1 MKKVLLTGASGFI
14 GRHCLT
20 LLQAKDY
27 EVHAVSTKPVVPVIN
42 ETGSNVYWHQADLL
56 NPQSTEELLAEVRPT
71 HLLHLAW
78 YTVPREY
85 WTSTE
90 NLSWVQGSLALF
102 QSFVKYGGERAVVAG
117 TCAEYDWDSDC
128 CSETT
133 TALAPTTLYG
143 SCKHALQ
150 LILSA
155 FAAQQ
160 GLSLA
165 WGRIFFLYGPNE
177 DPARLVASVIQSL
190 LKGQIAPCTSGQQVR
205 DFLYVKDVAD
215 AFVSLLVSPATGPI
229 NIASGVPVTLREV
242 VEEIGRQF
250 GRPDLIQFGALPDRA
265 NDPACLVADIT
276 RLREELGWRPNY
288 ELTMGL
294 ARTIEWWKK
303 EFEIASR
310 GKIK

>member
-20 LLQAKDY
+20 LLQAKAY
-27 EVHAVSTKPVVPVIN
+27 EVHAVSRKPVIPLIN
-42 ETGSNVYWHQADLL
+42 EIGSNVYWHQADLL
-56 NPQSTEELLAEVRPT
+56 NPQNTEDLLAEVRPT

-78 YTVPREY
+78 YAVPREY

-90 NLSWVQGSLALF
+90 NLRWVQGSLALF
-102 QSFVKYGGERAVVAG
+102 RSFMKYGGERAVVAG
-117 TCAEYDWDSDC
+117 TCAEYDWGSDC

-133 TALAPTTLYG
+133 TALAPRTLYG
-143 SCKHALQ
+143 NCKHALQ

-190 LKGQIAPCTSGQQVR
+190 LKDQTARCTSGQQER
-205 DFLYVKDVAD
+205 DFLYVEDVAD
-215 AFVSLLVSPATGPI
+215 AFVALLASQTTGPI
-229 NIASGVPVTLREV
+229 NIASGVRVMLREV
-242 VEEIGRQF
+242 VQEIGRQMS
-250 GRPDLIQFGALPDRA
+250 RPDLIQFGALPDSA

-276 RLREELGWRPNY
+276 RLREELEWQPNY
-288 ELTMGL
+288 DLKTGL

-303 EFEIASR
+303 EFEMASQP
-310 GKIK
+310 

>member
-14 GRHCLT
+14 GRQCLK
-20 LLQAKDY
+20 LLQAKGY
-27 EVHAVSTKPVVPVIN
+27 EVHAVSRKPVTSLNI
-42 ETGSNVYWHQADLL
+42 ELASNVCWHQTDLL
-56 NPQSTEELLAEVRPT
+56 DPQEVEDLITEVRPS

-78 YTVPREY
+78 YAVPKTY
-85 WTSTE
+85 WSSTE
-90 NLSWVQGSLALF
+90 NLRWVQGSLALF
-102 QSFVKYGGERAVVAG
+102 QSFVKHGGQRAVVAG
-117 TCAEYDWDSDC
+117 TCAEYDWGSDP

-143 SCKHALQ
+143 NCKHALQ

-160 GLSLA
+160 GLSFA

-190 LKGQIAPCTSGQQVR
+190 LKGQIALCTSGQQVR
-205 DFLYVKDVAD
+205 DFLYVEDVAD
-215 AFVSLLVSPATGPI
+215 AFEALLVSPAIGPI
-229 NIASGVPVTLREV
+229 NIASGVPVMLREV
-242 VEEIGRQF
+242 VEEIGRQI
-250 GRPDLIQFGALPDRA
+250 GRPDLIQFGALPDSA

-276 RLREELGWRPNY
+276 RLREELEWRPNY
-288 ELTMGL
+288 ELKTGL

-303 EFEIASR
+303 EFEMASQR
-310 GKIK
+310 